1 MKEDTDMTPY
11 TVTYTTNGFDLLTT
25 TVEAPTYTM
34 AMLEFVVKYPPE
46 RYWLVELRPYGA

>member
-1 MKEDTDMTPY
+1 MK
-11 TVTYTTNGFDLLTT
+11 TYTATYTANGFDHLTT

-34 AMLEFVVKYPPE
+34 AMLEFVLKYPPE